1 MGEIKDACM
10 QWDLLIDV
18 LQLYLSF
25 NIYTNNKGLD
35 MFASASGGI
44 SGVVNA
50 FTPQTN
56 GEFLG
61 GLAGSLVGTGLGALG
76 EAAGYSI
83 AEGDFP
89 KVGRYP
95 KVGTAIAL
103 LSGLGLPITTTLLGR
118 AIGLAVDPKKPDIV
132 FDVVATPNQKRG

>member
-1 MGEIKDACM
+1 MLPNDSYSPSNNLVGVSLFVT
-10 QWDLLIDV
+10 DLIPLV
-18 LQLYLSF
+18 L
-25 NIYTNNKGLD
+25 T
-35 MFASASGGI
+35 SASGGI

-61 GLAGSLVGTGLGALG
+61 GLAGSLVGTGIGALG

-89 KVGRYP
+89 RVGRYP

-103 LSGLGLPITTTLLGR
+103 LSGLGLPITATLVGR
-118 AIGLAVDPKKPDIV
+118 AMGLAADPRKPDLV
-132 FDVVATPNQKRG
+132 FDVVANPNQGKK

>member
-1 MGEIKDACM
+1 
-10 QWDLLIDV
+10 
-18 LQLYLSF
+18 
-25 NIYTNNKGLD
+25 
-35 MFASASGGI
+35 MFASTSGGI

-61 GLAGSLVGTGLGALG
+61 GLAGSLVGTGIGALS

-89 KVGRYP
+89 KIGRHP
-95 KVGTAIAL
+95 KIGTAIAL
-103 LSGLGLPITTTLLGR
+103 LSGLGLPITATLIGR
-118 AIGLAVDPKKPDIV
+118 AMGLAADPRQPDMV
-132 FDVVATPNQKRG
+132 FDVVANPSQAKK